1 NPTSLAFP
9 PHSPPPDAW
18 QAATHF
24 GAHDGQWLTLAD
36 QSRPTRPADAL
47 SVYLRL
53 AASLTRET
61 GNHAYE
67 QLVSLLLSIRDCH
80 RHLGTPDDFTAY
92 LTTLRAAQKRKRNLM
107 RLMDDHG
114 LSGPASGL

>member
-1 NPTSLAFP
+1 MDWVDSGFVLK
-9 PHSPPPDAW
+9 DEVE
-18 QAATHF
+18 F

-36 QSRPTRPADAL
+36 HSRPTRPADAL

-53 AASLTRET
+53 AARLTRET
-61 GNHAYE
+61 GNHAYD